1 MNPFN
6 KTLAVLAL
14 ALFVTGAFAQ
24 QSSTSPSTS
33 DEKASASASSES
45 TIRGC
50 LDSERGNYIVV
61 ENGTSMV
68 YALKGVG
75 NKLDQYL
82 HHEVE
87 VKGKM
92 LPGTVKT
99 GVRPE
104 KVADN
109 PSDAVRGV
117 SGVGFQVRDV
127 KNDVRMISKHCKA
140 ADAQCIRRSGIR

>member
-1 MNPFN
+1 MDRV
-6 KTLAVLAL
+6 KRTLAVLVIAWF
-14 ALFVTGAFAQ
+14 ATGAFS
-24 QSSTSPSTS
+24 QSSPSTPS
-33 DEKASASASSES
+33 SSEKEGTTNDIS

-75 NKLDQYL
+75 NKLDRYL

-92 LPGTVKT
+92 LSGTVKT

-104 KVADN
+104 KMGDN
-109 PSDAVRGV
+109 PSDAVRAV
-117 SGVGFQVRDV
+117 SGVAFQVRNV
-127 KNDVRMISKHCKA
+127 QNDVRMISKRCKA
-140 ADAQCIRRSGIR
+140 ADAQ